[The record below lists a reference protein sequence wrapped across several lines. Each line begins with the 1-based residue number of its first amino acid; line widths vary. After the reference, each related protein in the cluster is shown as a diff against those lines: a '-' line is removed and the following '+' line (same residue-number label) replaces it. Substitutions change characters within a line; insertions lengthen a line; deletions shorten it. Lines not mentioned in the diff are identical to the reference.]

1 MNLLNV
7 GLDFDGWLKVILLV
21 LGGVGIFL
29 FGIEMMGASL
39 KALAGNKMKN
49 LIEKTTSTPLKGVL
63 VGALVTI
70 VIQSSSGTTALVV
83 SFVRS
88 GLMTLPQAVGIIMG
102 ANIGTTV
109 TSFLIGLDIGAYA
122 LLIIFIGAI
131 LMFFMKKPKLKT
143 IGSAILGF
151 GLLFYGLELMGD
163 GLKTITTTYNDLA
176 TQLFQTLGD
185 IPILGV
191 TVGALLTAL
200 VQSSSAAIGILQSL
214 YGAGGFP
221 LAGAIAI
228 LLGSNIGTTVTAM
241 LAAAGGTKEAKQ
253 TAFIHFIFNVLGS
266 VLFMILLIPFTWLIQ
281 LIEDTILGPLG
292 SEPSMTIAVAHM
304 IFNLVTTFIMFF
316 FVKKLVLLAQK
327 VFKTVEDEEHEDVLL
342 DESIIESS
350 TILALEVAKKSIQQ
364 MSRRCVKLFNI
375 AKHTTFEYDSK
386 LVEKAEKYEEQINSL
401 DKRIHDYLTLMIK
414 HNPNANTS
422 TQISKCLD
430 IIRDLERIGDHCTN
444 IVEFNTDN
452 QNNDPYTEKAFNEL
466 TKIFT
471 KVEEMI
477 SITIHSLLELDK
489 EELRNVF
496 KLEKEVDEMEVRY
509 RKRHFVRLNQKECTN
524 TSYSFVEI
532 LANLERI
539 ADHCNNVST
548 NLFTDEYVVDPDFD
562 Y

>member
-1 MNLLNV
+1 MVILSA
-7 GLDFDGWLKVILLV
+7 GLDFDGWLKVILAV
-21 LGGVGIFL
+21 LGGVGVFL

-49 LIEKTTSTPLKGVL
+49 LIEKTTSTPLKGIL
-63 VGALVTI
+63 VGALVTV

-102 ANIGTTV
+102 ANIGTTI
-109 TSFLIGLDIGAYA
+109 TSFLIGLDIGAYS
-122 LLIIFIGAI
+122 LLIIFIGAM
-131 LMFFMKKPKLKT
+131 LMFFTKKQKLKT

-163 GLKTITTTYNDLA
+163 GLKNITTAYNEQAMDLF
-176 TQLFQTLGD
+176 TILGD

-191 TVGALLTAL
+191 TVGAILTAV

-214 YGAGGFP
+214 YGTSGFP

-241 LAAAGGTKEAKQ
+241 LASVGGSKEAKQ
-253 TAFIHFIFNVLGS
+253 TAFIHFMFNVLGS
-266 VLFMILLIPFTWLIQ
+266 VFFMIILIPFTDLVQ

-292 SEPSMTIAVAHM
+292 SDPSMTIAVAHM
-304 IFNLVTTFIMFF
+304 IFNLVTTFIMYF
-316 FVKKLVLLAQK
+316 FVKKLVILAQK
-327 VFKTVEDEEHEDVLL
+327 VFKTNDDEEHEDVLL
-342 DESIIESS
+342 DETIIESS
-350 TILALEVAKKSIQQ
+350 TILALEVAKKSVQQ
-364 MSRRCVKLFNI
+364 MARRCIKLFNMS
-375 AKHTTFEYDSK
+375 KLLTFEYDEK
-386 LVEKAEKYEEQINSL
+386 LIDKSVKYEEQINSL

-414 HNPNANTS
+414 HNPDPKTS

-430 IIRDLERIGDHCTN
+430 IIRDLERIGDHCIN
-444 IVEFNTDN
+444 IIEFTTEN
-452 QNNDPYTEKAFNEL
+452 QSTTPYTEKAVSEL
-466 TKIFT
+466 NKIFS

-477 SITIHSLLELDK
+477 LISTNSLTELNK
-489 EELRNVF
+489 EELVNVF
-496 KLEKEVDEMEVRY
+496 KIEKEVDEMEAKY
-509 RKRHFVRLNQKECTN
+509 RKRHFIRINQKECTN

-532 LANLERI
+532 LSNLERI

-548 NLFTDEYVVDPDFD
+548 NLYTEEYLVDTDMEY
-562 Y
+562 

>member
-1 MNLLNV
+1 MGILTS
-7 GLDFDGWLKVILLV
+7 GLDFDGWLSVVLAV

-29 FGIEMMGASL
+29 FGIEMMGSSL
-39 KALAGNKMKN
+39 KALAGNRMKS
-49 LIEKTTSTPLKGVL
+49 LIEKTTSTPIKGIL
-63 VGALVTI
+63 VGALVTV

-109 TSFLIGLDIGAYA
+109 TSFLIGLDIGAYS
-122 LLIIFIGAI
+122 LFIIFVGAI
-131 LMFFMKKPKLKT
+131 LMFFMKKQKIKT

-151 GLLFYGLELMGD
+151 GLLFYGLEIMGD
-163 GLKTITTTYNDLA
+163 GLKLITVAYNEQA
-176 TQLFQTLGD
+176 MNLFKTLGD

-191 TVGALLTAL
+191 TVGAILTAL

-214 YGAGGFP
+214 YGTGGFP

-253 TAFIHFIFNVLGS
+253 TAFIHFLFNVIGS
-266 VLFMILLIPFTWLIQ
+266 VLFMIILIPFTWLVQ
-281 LIEDTILGPLG
+281 LVENSILTPLG
-292 SEPSMTIAVAHM
+292 SDPSMTIAVAHM
-304 IFNLVTTFIMFF
+304 IFNLTTTFIMFF
-316 FVKKLVLLAQK
+316 FVKQLVLLAQK

-342 DESIIESS
+342 DESIIETS
-350 TILALEVAKKSIQQ
+350 TILALEVAKNSIKQ
-364 MSRRCVKLFNI
+364 MSRRCIKLFNT
-375 AKHTTFEYDSK
+375 AKLLTFEYDEK
-386 LVEKAEKYEEQINSL
+386 LQEKANKYEEQINSL

-414 HNPNANTS
+414 NNPDENTS

-430 IIRDLERIGDHCTN
+430 MIRDLERIGDHCTN
-444 IVEFNTDN
+444 IVEFSQENIDT
-452 QNNDPYTEKAFNEL
+452 YSEKAITEL
-466 TKIFT
+466 NKIFN

-477 SITIHSLLELDK
+477 TIQNNSLIDLNK
-489 EELRNVF
+489 EELVNVF
-496 KLEKEVDEMEVRY
+496 KLEKDVDEMEMRY
-509 RKRHFVRLNQKECTN
+509 RKRHFVRINQKECTN

-539 ADHCNNVST
+539 ADHCNNIST
-548 NLFTDEYVVDPDFD
+548 NLYQEEYLVDTDLDI
-562 Y
+562 